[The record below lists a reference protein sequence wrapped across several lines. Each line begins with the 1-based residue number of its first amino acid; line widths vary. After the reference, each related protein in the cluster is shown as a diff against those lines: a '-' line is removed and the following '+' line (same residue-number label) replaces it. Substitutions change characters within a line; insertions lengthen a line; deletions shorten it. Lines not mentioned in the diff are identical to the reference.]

1 MSNEKQAR
9 FQEYFQINDSV
20 NVALCAVDSS
30 AVPKTEFELDAK
42 IPPLFK
48 LVNDVTL
55 LEQSALRPL
64 RGLGDAAE
72 DLANYLKLQAKKVD
86 LILAHIL
93 VQESQ
98 QEEQQATYSYG
109 GSGFKIISHE
119 PFAVGQL
126 YQCKLFLERDAAAV
140 FCYAEVIDVE
150 THEASLGAEDEDTT
164 SSTPEYI
171 SSFLFSTIREV
182 DQELII
188 RSSLHAQ
195 SRYLKAKQA
204 KNS

>member
-20 NVALCAVDSS
+20 NVALFPVERHQ
-30 AVPKTEFELDAK
+30 VPQNEFELDAK

-72 DLANYLKLQAKKVD
+72 DLATYLKLQAKKID

-93 VQESQ
+93 VQESH
-98 QEEQQATYSYG
+98 QEEQQATFSYG
-109 GSGFKIISHE
+109 GSGFKISSVE
-119 PFAVGQL
+119 PFAIGQI
-126 YQCKLFLERDAAAV
+126 YQCKVFLERDAGAV

-150 THEASLGAEDEDTT
+150 TAE
-164 SSTPEYI
+164 STIENQDDANTAKPEYI

-182 DQELII
+182 DRELII

-195 SRYLKAKQA
+195 SRYLKSKQA